1 MKNLRS
7 LALHDVGQRLWLD
20 NITRQLLQSGTL
32 ARYIRELSVTGLTSN
47 PTIFEHAIATGTL
60 YDEGIC
66 VLTAAGL
73 SGEPLFFELALEDL
87 TQAAGL
93 FRPIFND
100 SQGTDGWVSL
110 EVSPLLAH
118 DANGTIGAAAR
129 LHAQAACANLLI
141 KIPGTPEG
149 IVAIEQSI
157 FAGIPVNVT
166 LLFSCDHYLAAA
178 HAYMRGLERRASA

>member
-1 MKNLRS
+1 MKNPRT